1 MPVTNIKSRWY
12 KGDLFF
18 ESKGGNGRIF
28 IGSTDDETYGGDMSG
43 DSAGMGI
50 TVGGGSRKNFALAVY
65 ADDNETAIASGW
77 CSAGF
82 FSYVNY
88 AAQATGSAIGVTG
101 QVHIGA
107 NFTACD
113 NIAGVYGLTEC
124 DSAATI
130 NAHVFGGQF
139 GVSLSAGT
147 VGASYRVAGLNVS
160 VNTTGATISGTKTHI
175 NFYGGTGQTADAA
188 MSFGTIANDMTGS
201 GADKVA
207 DASEDIL
214 GHILVYLGNT
224 LGYIN
229 VFSDAT

>member
-1 MPVTNIKSRWY
+1 MPVTNLKSRWY

-18 ESKGGNGRIF
+18 EGKSGAGRMF
-28 IGSTDDETYGGDMSG
+28 LGRTADETYGGDMSG

-50 TVGGGSRKNFALAVY
+50 TVGGGSRTNFALAVY

-113 NIAGVYGLTEC
+113 NVAGVYGVTEC
-124 DSAATI
+124 DSAQTV

-139 GVSLSAGT
+139 GVVLSAGT
-147 VGASYRVAGLNVS
+147 YGTGYKISGISVS
-160 VNTTGATISGTKTHI
+160 CNTNGATTNAIVSGI
-175 NFYGGTGQTADAA
+175 QFMNAAAGGMDAA
-188 MSFGTIANDMTGS
+188 MTFGTTAGDITGA
-201 GADKVA
+201 GC
-207 DASEDIL
+207 DAAATVGDTPL
-214 GHILVYLGNT
+214 GHVIVYIGAT
-224 LGYIN
+224 KGYIN
-229 VFSDAT
+229 VYSDND